1 MAALKTKHTA
11 LLAGILSAAAL
22 RTAMAPYPNIEPV
35 MLFTLTAGL
44 TGGPLA
50 GFIMGAGTMAL
61 SNIMMTAGPLTFP
74 WILQMPLVTVYTSV
88 SYGFG
93 RRPRRHRGG
102 CSKKSFRRIEY
113 AALAAALTV
122 FYDLIT
128 CIAFALQFYGPA
140 GIPTA
145 LTMQVPF
152 TALHLSNAVI
162 VFIFAPMLHNAA
174 LKAATGTGAY
184 ALQCKETKCKAEQ
197 G

>member
-1 MAALKTKHTA
+1 MDPPD
-11 LLAGILSAAAL
+11 
-22 RTAMAPYPNIEPV
+22 APCN
-35 MLFTLTAGL
+35 
-44 TGGPLA
+44 
-50 GFIMGAGTMAL
+50 
-61 SNIMMTAGPLTFP
+61 
-74 WILQMPLVTVYTSV
+74 VYTSV
-88 SYGFG
+88 SYGLVGVLAGIAGVF
-93 RRPRRHRGG
+93 
-102 CSKKSFRRIEY
+102 KKSFRRIEY

>member
-88 SYGFG
+88 SYGLVGVLAGIAGVF
-93 RRPRRHRGG
+93 
-102 CSKKSFRRIEY
+102 KKAS
-113 AALAAALTV
+113 AALNTQHFAAALTV